1 MGKIPV
7 FEVPLVICNALSKS
21 ALPSVPG
28 TIRDL
33 RISSGR
39 LDLPVRPMEVGH

>member
-7 FEVPLVICNALSKS
+7 FEGPLLICNALSKT
-21 ALPSVPG
+21 ALPPVPR

-33 RISSGR
+33 PISSGR
-39 LDLPVRPMEVGH
+39 LDLPVRHMKVGH